1 MNEKA
6 YVTGKLIESAIGD
19 ENIQL
24 IRRTFGYGDN
34 DYYAMVRVVDDLVDF
49 IAEDDKRFVEFMY
62 RFLDKEA

>member
-49 IAEDDKRFVEFMY
+49 IAEDSEKWKEFRRRFI
-62 RFLDKEA
+62 DKEV